1 MVVRY
6 SGGCEDHQFSVYW
19 DGVATKSLPPQMVVN
34 VYHDDRGDT
43 CEAYLSD
50 TVRFDAQELL
60 GDLWNLEEEAILIIR
75 NAHDGETISVTVG
88 GGDVLLAN
96 NGVS

>member
-1 MVVRY
+1 MVTLVVRY
-6 SGGCEDHQFSVYW
+6 SGGCEDHRFRVYW

-34 VYHDDRGDT
+34 VYHDDRGDL
-43 CEAYLSD
+43 CEAYPTD

-60 GDLWNLEEEAILIIR
+60 GDLWNLEEEAVLIIR

-88 GGDVLLAN
+88 GD
-96 NGVS
+96 